1 MMERGDPLYFG
12 GPTDS
17 SSSQDNPSLGK
28 AAAIAHIWARY
39 LGGDGEELSICGYR
53 PSHFLD
59 VAIAHIP
66 DTAGPKRNVKAKY
79 SVRAEEDR
87 AEIDYPFSWDQKAK
101 WVRRYERIMTQPAP
115 YLDVAV
121 ENLRP
126 RVRKV
131 YFDVLMEELRKATL
145 DPSTRYG
152 K

>member
-1 MMERGDPLYFG
+1 
-12 GPTDS
+12 
-17 SSSQDNPSLGK
+17 
-28 AAAIAHIWARY
+28 
-39 LGGDGEELSICGYR
+39 
-53 PSHFLD
+53 
-59 VAIAHIP
+59 
-66 DTAGPKRNVKAKY
+66 
-79 SVRAEEDR
+79 
-87 AEIDYPFSWDQKAK
+87 
-101 WVRRYERIMTQPAP
+101 MTQPAP